1 MNHSIPS
8 KLMQLNA
15 ILSQNNIDHFYIYDY
30 TSRPKLVLAGSFDFS
45 YYHNIEIT
53 FYEVSF
59 LSCPGGV
66 FSIECFRLANDKELE
81 LLKTVSY
88 GFHEG
93 PVICMEDPTF
103 GSRFFI
109 AAESLDYELKTVYY
123 YRRENLQ
130 PHECLA
136 EWVEKD
142 REGRNN
148 NA

>member
-1 MNHSIPS
+1 MNHSIQS
-8 KLMQLNA
+8 KLVQLNE
-15 ILSQNNIDHFYIYDY
+15 ILSQNNIDHYYIYDY

-81 LLKTVSY
+81 MLKTVSY

-93 PVICMEDPTF
+93 PVICMEDKTF
-103 GSRFFI
+103 GTRFFI
-109 AAESLDYELKTVYY
+109 AAESLDYELKTVLYY
-123 YRRENLQ
+123 KRENLQ
-130 PHECLA
+130 PHESVA

-142 REGRNN
+142 GEG
-148 NA
+148 